1 MSRTSTSAPP
11 GCSTRATSTTST
23 RAPVDELRLMHA
35 ECLEL
40 ETEVSYVR
48 RLTQA
53 RIDILEA
60 EIGRRERGESMEDLI
75 RALPTDPRRRR
86 VRVPHPATSHLP
98 LQMAPAQ
105 ESEWAPELE
114 EFDGLLANLPILS
127 DDGLVDAIDRL
138 RSLEREVSCGAP
150 LACTRVIDRIDL
162 RLGVLL
168 NTQ

>member
-1 MSRTSTSAPP
+1 MSEPHVRSARVLDPNYVEDLDAR
-11 GCSTRATSTTST
+11 S
-23 RAPVDELRLMHA
+23 VDELRLMHA

-60 EIGRRERGESMEDLI
+60 EIGRRQRGESMEDLI
-75 RALPTDPRRRR
+75 RALPQILADSGPRAK
-86 VRVPHPATSHLP
+86 PAASHLP

-105 ESEWAPELE
+105 DSEWASELE

-138 RSLEREVSCGAP
+138 RTLERDVSSERRG
-150 LACTRVIDRIDL
+150 LHTVIDRIDL
-162 RLGVLL
+162 RLGELL
-168 NTQ
+168 TK

>member
-1 MSRTSTSAPP
+1 MSEHVRTARVLDP
-11 GCSTRATSTTST
+11 GYLVNLETRA
-23 RAPVDELRLMHA
+23 VDELRLMHA

-60 EIGRRERGESMEDLI
+60 EIGRRERGETMEDLI
-75 RALPTDPRRRR
+75 RALPTILADTGPRAA
-86 VRVPHPATSHLP
+86 PAESHLP

-127 DDGLVDAIDRL
+127 DDGLVDAIGRL
-138 RSLEREVSCGAP
+138 RSLERDVSDERRSLHA
-150 LACTRVIDRIDL
+150 VIDRIDL

>member
-1 MSRTSTSAPP
+1 
-11 GCSTRATSTTST
+11 
-23 RAPVDELRLMHA
+23 MHA

-53 RIDILEA
+53 RIDILDA
-60 EIGRRERGESMEDLI
+60 EVAAPSSGRIARRPHS
-75 RALPTDPRRRR
+75 RAAPDPRRHR
-86 VRVPHPATSHLP
+86 PAWIPAASHLP

-105 ESEWAPELE
+105 DSEWASELE

-127 DDGLVDAIDRL
+127 DDGLVDAVGRL
-138 RSLEREVSCGAP
+138 RSLERDVSGERRSLHA
-150 LACTRVIDRIDL
+150 VIDRIDL

-168 NTQ
+168 KTQ

>member
-1 MSRTSTSAPP
+1 
-11 GCSTRATSTTST
+11 
-23 RAPVDELRLMHA
+23 MHA

-75 RALPTDPRRRR
+75 RALPTILADTGPRAA
-86 VRVPHPATSHLP
+86 PAASHLP

-105 ESEWAPELE
+105 DSEWASELE
-114 EFDGLLANLPILS
+114 EFDGLLANLPVLS

-138 RSLEREVSCGAP
+138 RSLERDVSAERRSLLQRDRPHRPPPRRAP
-150 LACTRVIDRIDL
+150 QHPIARDTRLPGRSQTVR
-162 RLGVLL
+162 
-168 NTQ
+168 Q

>member
-1 MSRTSTSAPP
+1 
-11 GCSTRATSTTST
+11 
-23 RAPVDELRLMHA
+23 MHA
-35 ECLEL
+35 ETLEL

-60 EIGRRERGESMEDLI
+60 EIGRREHGETMEDLI
-75 RALPTDPRRRR
+75 RALPTILADTG
-86 VRVPHPATSHLP
+86 PHAAPAESHLP

-127 DDGLVDAIDRL
+127 DEGLR
-138 RSLEREVSCGAP
+138 RRHRTPSLTRTGGFGRTP
-150 LACTRVIDRIDL
+150 LPSTR
-162 RLGVLL
+162 
-168 NTQ
+168 

>member
-1 MSRTSTSAPP
+1 MTKEHV
-11 GCSTRATSTTST
+11 RAARVLDPSYLVDLDA
-23 RAPVDELRLMHA
+23 RAVDELRLMHT

-60 EIGRRERGESMEDLI
+60 EVGRRERGETMEDLI
-75 RALPTDPRRRR
+75 RALPTILADNGPRAA
-86 VRVPHPATSHLP
+86 PASSHLP

-114 EFDGLLANLPILS
+114 EFEGLLANLPILS
-127 DDGLVDAIDRL
+127 DEGLVDAIDRL
-138 RSLEREVSCGAP
+138 RSLERAVSAERRS
-150 LACTRVIDRIDL
+150 LHTVIDRIDL

-168 NTQ
+168 KTQ

>member
-1 MSRTSTSAPP
+1 MNKEHVRTARVIDPTYLRDLD
-11 GCSTRATSTTST
+11 TRS
-23 RAPVDELRLMHA
+23 VEDLRVMHA

-75 RALPTDPRRRR
+75 RALPEILADAGPRST
-86 VRVPHPATSHLP
+86 PAASHLP

-105 ESEWAPELE
+105 DSEWAPELA

-127 DDGLVDAIDRL
+127 DEGLIDSIDRL
-138 RSLEREVSCGAP
+138 RLLEREVSAERRSLHG
-150 LACTRVIDRIDL
+150 VIDRIDL
-162 RLGVLL
+162 RLGELL
-168 NTQ
+168 NAQ

>member
-1 MSRTSTSAPP
+1 MTQPHVRTAKVLDPSYVEDLDARS
-11 GCSTRATSTTST
+11 
-23 RAPVDELRLMHA
+23 VDELRLMHA

-75 RALPTDPRRRR
+75 RALPEILADTGPRAT
-86 VRVPHPATSHLP
+86 PAASHLP

-105 ESEWAPELE
+105 DSEWAPELE

-138 RSLEREVSCGAP
+138 RALERDVSSERRG
-150 LACTRVIDRIDL
+150 LHTVIDRIDL

>member
-1 MSRTSTSAPP
+1 MSKEHVRTARVIDPRYLDDLD
-11 GCSTRATSTTST
+11 TRS
-23 RAPVDELRLMHA
+23 VDDLRLMHA

-60 EIGRRERGESMEDLI
+60 EGGRRERGESMEDLI
-75 RALPTDPRRRR
+75 NALPEILADAGPRSTQ
-86 VRVPHPATSHLP
+86 ATSHLP

-105 ESEWAPELE
+105 DSEWAPELA

-127 DDGLVDAIDRL
+127 DEGLVDSIDRL
-138 RSLEREVSCGAP
+138 RSLERDVSAERRSLHG
-150 LACTRVIDRIDL
+150 VIDRIDL
-162 RLGVLL
+162 RLGELL
-168 NTQ
+168 NAQ